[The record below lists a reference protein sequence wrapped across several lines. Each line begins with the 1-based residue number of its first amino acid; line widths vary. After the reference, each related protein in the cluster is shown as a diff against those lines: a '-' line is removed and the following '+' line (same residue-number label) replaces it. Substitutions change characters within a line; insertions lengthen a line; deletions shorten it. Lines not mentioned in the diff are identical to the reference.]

1 MTNFAEWLDGLRLV
15 SRVGAARIRS
25 QVSTRWIVE
34 APTRWP
40 SLSGLRGSV
49 VSPARV
55 LPTQLRDQRDGRLV
69 GRWTAGPVWV
79 GPLPRYQTAMP
90 DQDRAGRDSRCRCT
104 GRRRSRHN
112 AANSAR
118 SAPSRRASGS
128 FADTRTSWRSTRSS
142 ASIDIED
149 RASNDNQPDR
159 PTTIKH
165 TRCKSTAP
173 DHANRLATAAGRTI
187 GTSHRLSTRYHS
199 SLRASA
205 TSRAPRRKR

>member
-1 MTNFAEWLDGLRLV
+1 VTNFAEWLDGLRLV

-128 FADTRTSWRSTRSS
+128 FADTGTSWRSTRSS
-142 ASIDIED
+142 ASFDIED
-149 RASNDNQPDR
+149 RASNDNQPDM
-159 PTTIKH
+159 PTTIG
-165 TRCKSTAP
+165 TRDARARHPIMPTVSRP
-173 DHANRLATAAGRTI
+173 
-187 GTSHRLSTRYHS
+187 
-199 SLRASA
+199 LRAGLL
-205 TSRAPRRKR
+205 APHTG